1 MKSTIVMNLLTEEK
15 QTFYNGYDL
24 KTNLISAIIFATEDS
39 RKILDDEYR
48 TKITSTAKPE
58 YITSKNGSIK
68 VYSEVFDMI
77 AYENVIGY
85 LHTY

>member
-1 MKSTIVMNLLTEEK
+1 MKSTTVMNVLTEEK

-24 KTNLISAIIFATEDS
+24 ETNLISAIIFATEDS
-39 RKILDDEYR
+39 RKILNDEYR
-48 TKITSTAKPE
+48 MAITSTAKPE

-77 AYENVIGY
+77 AYSTPEGQEIF
-85 LHTY
+85 